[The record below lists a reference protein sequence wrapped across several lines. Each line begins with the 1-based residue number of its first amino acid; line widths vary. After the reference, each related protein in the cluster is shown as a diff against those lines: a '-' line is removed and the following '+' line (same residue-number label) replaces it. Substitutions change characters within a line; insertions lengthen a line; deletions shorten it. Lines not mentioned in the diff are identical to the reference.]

1 MGTHIKSNNKQGRV
15 SKKDPCAECARVL
28 SVPLTC
34 RACLATE
41 RRKRERL
48 EGLICSRHDGKG
60 TGEFGRWRHRL
71 HYEARRIAAARI
83 KAGGGK

>member
-28 SVPLTC
+28 SV
-34 RACLATE
+34 
-41 RRKRERL
+41 
-48 EGLICSRHDGKG
+48 ICSRHDGKG

-83 KAGGGK
+83 KGGGGK